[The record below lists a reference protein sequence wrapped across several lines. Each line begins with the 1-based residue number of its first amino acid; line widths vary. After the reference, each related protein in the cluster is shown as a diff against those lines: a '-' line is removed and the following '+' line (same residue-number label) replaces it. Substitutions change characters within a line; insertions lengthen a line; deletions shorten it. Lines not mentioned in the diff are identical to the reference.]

1 MLNERFKITL
11 LQNLKNEELK
21 TYNVDGLISF
31 MENSDINYYMADL
44 NGPLGMATFDGVYI
58 DVNNI
63 IRNTPCKS
71 DFLYFV
77 ILHETSH
84 MKRMKKIGKEEILK
98 NLSLTE
104 FNEFFEHVV
113 NEELISDKYALI
125 NYYKLNKFSFPIF
138 YTQQLNLTENKEIY
152 KMTARGFFGKIQ
164 NDETKYN
171 DFVKK
176 FIKKIYND

>member
-63 IRNTPCKS
+63 IRKTPYKS
-71 DFLYFV
+71 GFLYFV
-77 ILHETSH
+77 IFHLYVFS
-84 MKRMKKIGKEEILK
+84 
-98 NLSLTE
+98 
-104 FNEFFEHVV
+104 
-113 NEELISDKYALI
+113 ISY
-125 NYYKLNKFSFPIF
+125 
-138 YTQQLNLTENKEIY
+138 
-152 KMTARGFFGKIQ
+152 
-164 NDETKYN
+164 
-171 DFVKK
+171 
-176 FIKKIYND
+176 